1 MCRRCMRGAVESDLV
16 VGGAS
21 SRILQ
26 HFQRHLDQ
34 QLRPLGEHGHRPQQ
48 RGALL
53 HRVELLGGNQEEQG
67 SALEVVR
74 LESVSADIPRVK
86 SDAGW
91 ILGEGLGTQ
100 SGPHARF

>member
-1 MCRRCMRGAVESDLV
+1 MRGAVESDLV

-26 HFQRHLDQ
+26 HFQCHLDQ

-53 HRVELLGGNQEEQG
+53 HCVELLGGNQEG
-67 SALEVVR
+67 GSSALEVVR
-74 LESVSADIPRVK
+74 LESVSANIPRVK
-86 SDAGW
+86 SDAGRN
-91 ILGEGLGTQ
+91 LSEGLGT
-100 SGPHARF
+100 R